1 MEAIFIIILIQIRQK
16 KMTKPRSKRTI
27 TKLVCN
33 DRGYNK
39 ITTITRKFKHNILAK
54 VIVMKT
60 YLNVKEHNNAV
71 ANTFSWSRKVCGY
84 NKTRLYVI
92 TESLI

>member
-1 MEAIFIIILIQIRQK
+1 MN
-16 KMTKPRSKRTI
+16 KPRSKRTI

-39 ITTITRKFKHNILAK
+39 ITKITRKFQHTILAK

-60 YLNVKEHNNAV
+60 YLNVKEHNNATAV

-84 NKTRLYVI
+84 NKTRLYAI
-92 TESLI
+92 TESSI